1 MALPLTDIKVR
12 SAKPSAKPHKLQ
24 DGQGLYLDVRPSGA
38 KIWRYRYWLTPE
50 KDGLFTIGDYPG
62 VSLADA
68 RKAREWAR
76 EQVKLG
82 LNPTIVKQAEKAR
95 RIGEAAETFES
106 VALEWIEH
114 NREHWSKR
122 YCDQAD
128 GYLKA
133 DVFPHI
139 GALPIRS
146 VEAAHLLPILKRVE
160 KRGAASIAKLIRQWS
175 GQIFRY
181 AVASGV
187 ASGDPSTALKG
198 ALKRRQVRHN
208 PPLSKDNIPV
218 LLKKLDSYG
227 GYLATRI
234 AVRVM
239 LLTFTRTQEL
249 RLAEWSEVDLDGG
262 EWRIPAERMKMAKH
276 MLPGEVHIVPLSR
289 QAVALLRELH
299 TITGGRKYLFPNL
312 RSPNACM
319 TGTTINRVLERLGF
333 AGEFSGHGF
342 RSTASTF
349 LHELGYDEKM
359 IDRQLAHAERN
370 KTKASYNHAE
380 YLPKRQA
387 MMQAWSDWVDAL
399 VSASEEKQATATDAA
414 KPEHKPGRD

>member
-1 MALPLTDIKVR
+1 MAVSLTDTKVR
-12 SAKPSAKPHKLQ
+12 NAKPAEKPFKLQ
-24 DGQGLYLDVRPSGA
+24 DGHGLYLDVRPSGA
-38 KIWRYRYWLTPE
+38 KIWRCRYWITPQ
-50 KDGLFTIGDYPG
+50 KDGIYTIGEYPA
-62 VSLADA
+62 VPLADA

-95 RIGEAAETFES
+95 RIDEAADTFEA
-106 VALEWIEH
+106 VALEWVEH
-114 NREHWSKR
+114 NREHWSAR
-122 YCDQAD
+122 YCSQAD
-128 GYLKA
+128 HYLKI

-139 GALPIRS
+139 GSLPIRS
-146 VEAAHLLPILKRVE
+146 VEAAHLLPIIKRVE
-160 KRGAASIAKLIRQWS
+160 KRGASTIAKLIRQWA

-181 AVASGV
+181 AVSSGR

-198 ALKRRQVRHN
+198 ALKRRQIRHN

-218 LLKKLDSYG
+218 LLKKLDDYG
-227 GYLATRI
+227 GYISTRI
-234 AVRVM
+234 AVRLM

-249 RLAEWSEVDLDGG
+249 RMAEWVEFDLEGA

-289 QAVALLRELH
+289 QAVSLLGELH
-299 TITGGRKYLFPNL
+299 TITGGRDFLLPNL
-312 RSPNACM
+312 RKPNSCM
-319 TGTTINRVLERLGF
+319 SGTTINRVLERLGF

-349 LHELGYDEKM
+349 LHELGYDEKV

-370 KTKASYNHAE
+370 KVKAAYNHAE
-380 YLPKRQA
+380 YLPKRRE
-387 MMQAWSDWVDAL
+387 MMQAWADWIDELSSVE
-399 VSASEEKQATATDAA
+399 AS
-414 KPEHKPGRD
+414 

>member
-1 MALPLTDIKVR
+1 MATPLTDTKVR
-12 SAKPSAKPHKLQ
+12 TAKPSEKPYKLQ
-24 DGQGLYLDVRPSGA
+24 DGQGLFLDVRPSGA

-62 VSLADA
+62 VSLSEA
-68 RKAREWAR
+68 RKSREWAR

-95 RIGEAAETFES
+95 RIDEAAETFES

-114 NREHWSKR
+114 NRDHWSKR
-122 YCDQAD
+122 YCDQAE
-128 GYLKA
+128 GYMKA

-139 GALPIRS
+139 GTLPIRS

-160 KRGAASIAKLIRQWS
+160 KRGAESIAKLIRQWS

-181 AVASGV
+181 AVASGR
-187 ASGDPSTALKG
+187 AGGDPSTALKG
-198 ALKRRQVRHN
+198 ALKRRPVRHN
-208 PPLSKDNIPV
+208 PPLSKANIPV
-218 LLKKLDSYG
+218 LLKKLDDYG
-227 GYLATRI
+227 GYITTRI
-234 AVRVM
+234 AVKVM
-239 LLTFTRTQEL
+239 LHTWTRTQEL
-249 RLAEWSEVDLDGG
+249 RLGEWEEFDLDGA

-289 QAVALLRELH
+289 QVVASLRELH

-312 RSPNACM
+312 RSPDACM

-349 LHELGYDEKM
+349 LHELGYDEKV

-370 KTKASYNHAE
+370 KTKAAYNHAE
-380 YLPKRQA
+380 YLPLRRE
-387 MMQAWSDWVDAL
+387 MMQAWSDWIDGL
-399 VSASEEKQATATDAA
+399 VSAAEGKEPTATAAA
-414 KPEHKPGRD
+414 TPERKRSRD